1 MGEAEEEVV
10 RTMEKEYEKMEYQIK
25 NLKEEISILRGRQN
39 ALWGVCIILTSIVTA
54 LFMKMFIL

>member
-10 RTMEKEYEKMEYQIK
+10 RTMEKEYEKVEYQIK

-39 ALWGVCIILTSIVTA
+39 ALWGVCIILTSFLTA
-54 LFMKMFIL
+54 MFMHMFIL

>member
-10 RTMEKEYEKMEYQIK
+10 RAMEKEYEKMEYQIK

-39 ALWGVCIILTSIVTA
+39 ALWGVCIRLTSFLTA
-54 LFMKMFIL
+54 MFMHMFIL

>member
-39 ALWGVCIILTSIVTA
+39 ALWGVCIILTSFLTA
-54 LFMKMFIL
+54 MFMHMFIL